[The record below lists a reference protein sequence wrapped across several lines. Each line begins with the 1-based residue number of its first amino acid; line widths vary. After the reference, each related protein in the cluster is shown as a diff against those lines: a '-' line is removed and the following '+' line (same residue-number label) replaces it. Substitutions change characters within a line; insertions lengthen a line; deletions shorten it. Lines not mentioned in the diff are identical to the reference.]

1 MSAIVTKDIEG
12 YGPYAYRVTY
22 VEPDQQQWQYLGP
35 VGQVDPADLSDDE
48 IEELRDEKLLSR
60 FRETT
65 NAEFAS
71 RVVANEVRD
80 DLVDRYGEDV
90 LALADDRRSTVV
102 RIAEDAPPAAEALAE
117 QEAKDDR
124 EKARTVG
131 QAGLTDA
138 EKNRLDFS
146 DRPIFHAR
154 ASKAVIQ
161 DAGVDDWQSIYD
173 PQVEDP
179 SAFREIA
186 QNNREQIQGER
197 LDADD
202 DNVALSR
209 EQADSQ
215 LEKRAVDAAADGVD
229 EAAEQL
235 RDEFGWTNQDIEGLT
250 A

>member
-1 MSAIVTKDIEG
+1 MSAIVTKDIAG

-35 VGQVDPADLSDDE
+35 VGQVDPADLSEDE
-48 IEELRDEKLLSR
+48 LEDLRDEKLLSR

-80 DLVDRYGEDV
+80 DLVDRYDEDV
-90 LALADDRRSTVV
+90 LALSDDRRSTVV
-102 RIAEDAPPAAEALAE
+102 RIAEDAPRAARRLAE
-117 QEAKDDR
+117 QEARDDR
-124 EKARTVG
+124 DNARTVG
-131 QAGLTDA
+131 QADLSDA
-138 EKNRLDFS
+138 EKERLDFAEQG
-146 DRPIFHAR
+146 IFHAQ
-154 ASKAVIQ
+154 ASKAVIR
-161 DAGVDDWQSIYD
+161 DAGIDDWTSVYD
-173 PQVEDP
+173 PQVADP
-179 SAFREIA
+179 EQFREIA
-186 QNNREQIQGER
+186 ERNREQIQGDR
-197 LDADD
+197 LDAET

-215 LEKRAVDAAADGVD
+215 LEKRAVDAAADGID

-235 RDEFGWTNQDIEGLT
+235 REEFGWTNQEIEALT

>member
-1 MSAIVTKDIEG
+1 MAIITKKVGG

-22 VEPDQQQWQYLGP
+22 VDPEQQTWTYLGP

-65 NAEFAS
+65 DSEFAS

-80 DLVDRYGEDV
+80 DLIDRWGEDV
-90 LALADDRRSTVV
+90 LALADDRRSTTL
-102 RIAEDAPPAAEALAE
+102 RIAEDAPEDAGNLAQ
-117 QEAKDDR
+117 QEARDDR
-124 EKARTVG
+124 ENARTVG
-131 QAGLTDA
+131 QAGLSDA
-138 EKNRLDFS
+138 EKKRLDFAE
-146 DRPIFHAR
+146 RPIFHAQ

-161 DAGVDDWQSIYD
+161 DAGVDDWTSIYD

-179 SAFREIA
+179 AAFEQIA
-186 QNNREQIQGER
+186 QNNREQIQGDR
-197 LDADD
+197 LDEDV

-229 EAAEQL
+229 EAADQL
-235 RDEFGWTNQDIEGLT
+235 RENFGYDDQQIEEIK

>member
-1 MSAIVTKDIEG
+1 MAIITKTVGG

-22 VEPDQQQWQYLGP
+22 VDPEQQTWTYLGP

-48 IEELRDEKLLSR
+48 IEDVSEKLLSR
-60 FRETT
+60 FRDTT
-65 NAEFAS
+65 DAEFVS

-80 DLVDRYGEDV
+80 DLIDRCGEDV
-90 LALADDRRSTVV
+90 LALADDRRSTTL
-102 RIAEDAPPAAEALAE
+102 RIAEDAPEDAGNLAE
-117 QEAKDDR
+117 QEARDDR
-124 EKARTVG
+124 ENARTVG
-131 QAGLTDA
+131 QAGLSDA
-138 EKNRLDFS
+138 EKKRLDFAE
-146 DRPIFHAR
+146 RPIFHAQ

-161 DAGVDDWQSIYD
+161 DAGVDDWTSIYD

-179 SAFREIA
+179 AAFEQIA
-186 QNNREQIQGER
+186 QNNREQIQGDR
-197 LDADD
+197 LDEDV

-229 EAAEQL
+229 EAADQL
-235 RDEFGWTNQDIEGLT
+235 REKFGYDDQQIEEIK

>member
-1 MSAIVTKDIEG
+1 MAIITKTVGG

-22 VEPDQQQWQYLGP
+22 VDPEQQTWTYLGP

-48 IEELRDEKLLSR
+48 IEDVSEKLLSR
-60 FRETT
+60 FRDTT
-65 NAEFAS
+65 DAEFVS

-80 DLVDRYGEDV
+80 DLIDRCGEDV
-90 LALADDRRSTVV
+90 LALADDRRSTTL
-102 RIAEDAPPAAEALAE
+102 RIAEDAPEDAGNLAE
-117 QEAKDDR
+117 QEARDDR
-124 EKARTVG
+124 ENARTVG
-131 QAGLTDA
+131 QAGLSDA
-138 EKNRLDFS
+138 EKKRLDFAE
-146 DRPIFHAR
+146 RPIFHAQ

-161 DAGVDDWQSIYD
+161 DAGVDDWTSIYD

-179 SAFREIA
+179 AAFEQIA
-186 QNNREQIQGER
+186 QNNREQIQGDR
-197 LDADD
+197 LDEDV

-229 EAAEQL
+229 EAADQL
-235 RDEFGWTNQDIEGLT
+235 RENFGYDDQQIEEIK